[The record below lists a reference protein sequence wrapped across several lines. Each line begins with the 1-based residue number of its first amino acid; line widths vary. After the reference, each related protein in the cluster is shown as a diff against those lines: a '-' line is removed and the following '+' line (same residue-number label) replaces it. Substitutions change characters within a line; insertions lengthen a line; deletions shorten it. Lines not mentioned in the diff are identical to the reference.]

1 MSHDAAMELVTA
13 GAILGDLA
21 PEEHGAYAAH
31 RRWCL
36 DCRRLERELDD
47 VLGELA
53 LDAPP
58 RVPPATLLPAI
69 LAGIRG
75 DGASAADHAR
85 TPGLAAGA
93 QDTSLAARPASLAAR
108 RRRPVVA
115 AMALVAVLAVA
126 VAGLGARDVARQ
138 VELDRANAT
147 VAALQSSLAGSDG
160 AMTVAMNPS
169 RVAVALHAEPLAP
182 AAQAAVVYLPG
193 SANAWIVVRNLPA
206 APAGHA
212 YQLWFADAAG
222 VHPLQVVPFDGRG
235 PFVAPIDADLA
246 SAAAVMLTLEGAS
259 GAHGEPG
266 PQVVFG
272 EL

>member
-47 VLGELA
+47 VLADLA
-53 LDAPP
+53 LDATP
-58 RVPPATLLPAI
+58 RVPPATILPAI

-75 DGASAADHAR
+75 EASPADGAPTASPASADAE
-85 TPGLAAGA
+85 
-93 QDTSLAARPASLAAR
+93 PASLR
-108 RRRPVVA
+108 GRGRRPVLA
-115 AMALVAVLAVA
+115 ALALVAVLALA
-126 VAGLGARDVARQ
+126 VAGLGARDLTRQ
-138 VELDRANAT
+138 IELDRANAT
-147 VAALQSSLAGSDG
+147 VASLQSSLAGSDG

-193 SANAWIVVRNLPA
+193 SENAWIVARNLPA
-206 APAGHA
+206 TPAGHA

-222 VHPLQVVPFDGRG
+222 VHPLQVVPFDGSG
-235 PFVAPIDADLA
+235 PFVAPIDADLG
-246 SAAAVMLTLEGAS
+246 SAAAVMITLEGAS